1 MDFEEKLGDL
11 VDEALGQGG
20 VSVEDVI
27 ECLRHHLQAV
37 RLLKAE
43 GDRAPGDTVFGDF
56 SMVERD
62 EG

>member
-11 VDEALGQGG
+11 VDEALGLGG

-27 ECLRHHLQAV
+27 ESLTHHLQAV

-43 GDRAPGDTVFGDF
+43 GDRAPSDPVFGDF
-56 SMVERD
+56 SRVEHY